1 MYDGGEIVIVNNI
14 IFKNRFADHASLTGR
29 PCIVLS
35 DYNDKMTLIP
45 LTSRKPRDKES
56 KNCVITIKNTDIESE
71 RLGFKSKQTEYSNVS
86 SMFQKT
92 LRHYEVVAY
101 VKLKRYFELLN
112 EIERMRLENNS
123 LCSEYYKDIYQDLEY
138 QRNNLELI
146 LKKK

>member
-45 LTSRKPRDKES
+45 LTSRKPRDNES
-56 KNCVITIKNTDIESE
+56 KNCVIAIKNTDIESE

-138 QRNNLELI
+138 QRNSLELI
-146 LKKK
+146 LEKK

>member
-45 LTSRKPRDKES
+45 LTSRKPRDNES

-138 QRNNLELI
+138 QRNSLELI
-146 LKKK
+146 LEKK